1 MLISKFQAFLR
12 EAVPKDTSV
21 CMVPKWQNQGEKW
34 KIQNS
39 PINSRWKTTIKI
51 KIVNGHSGTQIA
63 EEQLNK
69 QTRKLVFELVRNNI
83 KKIKVWISFHVKEN
97 YALRYTSN
105 ATDVL
110 KNGEKGSLICWCFI
124 TRELMTWVMKI
135 QSVSTTT
142 IYHLING
149 NLTINTL
156 LCYMQV
162 LSIN

>member
-1 MLISKFQAFLR
+1 
-12 EAVPKDTSV
+12 
-21 CMVPKWQNQGEKW
+21 MVPKWQNQGEKW

-83 KKIKVWISFHVKEN
+83 KKIEVWISFHVKEN

-110 KNGEKGSLICWCFI
+110 KNGEKGSFNL
-124 TRELMTWVMKI
+124 LMF
-135 QSVSTTT
+135 
-142 IYHLING
+142 Y
-149 NLTINTL
+149 
-156 LCYMQV
+156 Y
-162 LSIN
+162 

>member
-1 MLISKFQAFLR
+1 MK
-12 EAVPKDTSV
+12 
-21 CMVPKWQNQGEKW
+21 
-34 KIQNS
+34 
-39 PINSRWKTTIKI
+39 IKI

-83 KKIKVWISFHVKEN
+83 KKIEVWISFHVKEN
-97 YALRYTSN
+97 YALRDTSN

-135 QSVSTTT
+135 QSVSRSMV
-142 IYHLING
+142 IWP
-149 NLTINTL
+149 LT
-156 LCYMQV
+156 
-162 LSIN
+162 LSFVTCKFFPLTSW